1 MTNRPSLSGNQ
12 KRKMK
17 SASRLYAVQALFQME
32 HSDQTS
38 DAVCEEFLDHRFGAD
53 YDGAQFAEGDVDLFR
68 QTIASAVENQA
79 QIDQLTYRALVAK
92 WPLGRID
99 PTLRALFRAAGAEM
113 VSSDVP
119 PKVVISE
126 YVDLANAFFPEG
138 KEAKFVNAVLDHM
151 AHDAL
156 PDSF

>member
-68 QTIASAVENQA
+68 QTIANAVENQA
-79 QIDQLTYRALVAK
+79 QIDQPVSYTHLTL
-92 WPLGRID
+92 
-99 PTLRALFRAAGAEM
+99 PTKA
-113 VSSDVP
+113 
-119 PKVVISE
+119 
-126 YVDLANAFFPEG
+126 
-138 KEAKFVNAVLDHM
+138 
-151 AHDAL
+151 
-156 PDSF
+156 

>member
-32 HSDQTS
+32 HSNQTS

-68 QTIASAVENQA
+68 QTIANAVENQA
-79 QIDQLTYRALVAK
+79 QIDQQSHGSRCQRT
-92 WPLGRID
+92 
-99 PTLRALFRAAGAEM
+99 
-113 VSSDVP
+113 
-119 PKVVISE
+119 VIKAIIVNVKSI
-126 YVDLANAFFPEG
+126 YIKAN
-138 KEAKFVNAVLDHM
+138 
-151 AHDAL
+151 
-156 PDSF
+156 SQR